1 MSTTETENGAVSQY
15 VPFTPF
21 QESYAF
27 EPESSSAAAL
37 ESGPVVTPFV
47 SEYAGVES
55 EAPQA
60 GELRELLFE
69 LYDEQFDE
77 ALGEL
82 AHEAWEAV
90 AQRAEPFGEVGT
102 GQSAEQFLREWSEPV
117 RQAAET
123 MLENMAQ
130 AASEYDLEAMSEA
143 EVDRFFEQFEPR
155 DTGLEAHFENFLGGL
170 WNKAKGLAKKALD
183 VAKKGLTMIPG
194 IGLLIGK
201 LKALVMPILNRV
213 LRVAVDKLPTT
224 LQPLARQLAQRVLGV
239 PAKEAEADFEAAP
252 AAPDISAVQRQFD
265 FEAAALLFSAD
276 EAEQETVVQE
286 AVSTAEREDA
296 PAVAQLQDAR
306 AKFVDQLEAG
316 VDPEQAMEQF
326 IPAVMAVL
334 PIARTVM
341 GVLGRQNVVNR
352 LAKFLVGFVE
362 RYIPKEQA
370 TQLSTAIVDAG
381 LRMLSLE
388 TPAEAESGGPQLGY
402 DAVAHAVED
411 TVRRVS
417 ELDEAVFEEPAH
429 FEAAVTEAFH
439 SAAAENFP
447 PQMLVPEMHE
457 AASSHATWVVMPRGK
472 RRKHYYKKYTRVFD
486 VEITPQL
493 AESVTTFGGTKLA
506 AVLKDQLGVMPPV
519 RARVHLYQ
527 AIHGTTLRRIA
538 ALEKRVPGLGKGAGA
553 IQLQPLTVEAAG
565 ALLQHP
571 KLGRNVPGSYLSS
584 RGAVAVGQRFYYLEI
599 AGARPISAAPGTGAP
614 AVRRMTTVNVT
625 LDFPKD
631 EFRVFVYLGESDAQ
645 QAAAAIRKQDLTSVL
660 MLTKRVLDAGV
671 SVALGGDIKR
681 HVKILSEAPQEEIF
695 SGALKQLADSV
706 KGLLVKKVEAW
717 VGNAVAQYMKGSA
730 GEFVAATEDPA
741 DGVTLVVTI
750 GSPPGAPIVRK
761 LLRGEMVGGAM
772 LAGLDK
778 LFVGEPKL
786 STRAVPGFRF
796 D

>member
-1 MSTTETENGAVSQY
+1 MSTTETENGTASQY

-27 EPESSSAAAL
+27 EPESPSAASFATA
-37 ESGPVVTPFV
+37 PMVTPFV
-47 SEYAGVES
+47 TEYAGVEPQS
-55 EAPQA
+55 PQA
-60 GELRELLFE
+60 GELRDLLFE

-77 ALGEL
+77 VLCEL

-90 AQRAEPFGEVGT
+90 AQRTEPFGEVGT
-102 GQSAEQFLREWSEPV
+102 TQSAEQFLQEWSEPV

-130 AASEYDLEAMSEA
+130 AASEHDLGSMSES
-143 EVDRFFEQFEPR
+143 EIDQFFEQFEPR

-183 VAKKGLTMIPG
+183 VAKKGVTLIPG

-213 LRVAVDKLPTT
+213 LKTAVDKLPTT

-239 PAKEAEADFEAAP
+239 PAKETEADFEAAP
-252 AAPDISAVQRQFD
+252 AAPDMSAVQRQFD

-276 EAEQETVVQE
+276 EADQETVVQE
-286 AVSTAEREDA
+286 AVSGAEREDA
-296 PAVAQLQDAR
+296 PVVAQLHDAR
-306 AKFVDQLEAG
+306 ARFVDELEAG
-316 VDPEQAMEQF
+316 VDPEQAIEQF

-334 PIARTVM
+334 PIARTVI
-341 GVLGRQNVVNR
+341 GVIGRQRVVGM
-352 LAKFLVGFVE
+352 LAKIVAGFVE
-362 RYIPKEQA
+362 RYVPKEQA

-388 TPAEAESGGPQLGY
+388 TPVGAEAGGPQVGY
-402 DAVAHAVED
+402 DAVAQAVED

-417 ELDEAVFEEPAH
+417 ELDETVFEEPAQ
-429 FEAAVTEAFH
+429 FEAAVTDAFH

-447 PQMLVPEMHE
+447 PQMLLPEVQE
-457 AASSHATWVVMPRGK
+457 ASLPATWVVMPRGK
-472 RRKHYYKKYTRVFD
+472 RRKRYYKKYTRVFD

-506 AVLKDQLGVMPPV
+506 AVLKDQLGVVPPV

-527 AIHGTTLRRIA
+527 AMPGTTLRRIA
-538 ALEKRVPGLGKGAGA
+538 ALERTIPGLGKGAGA

-571 KLGRNVPGSYLSS
+571 KLGRNVPGSFLSA

-599 AGARPISAAPGTGAP
+599 AGARPISTATGTGAR
-614 AVRRMTTVNVT
+614 AVRRTTTVNVT

-660 MLTKRVLDAGV
+660 VLTKRVLDAGV
-671 SVALGGDIKR
+671 SVALSGDIKR
-681 HVKILSEAPQEEIF
+681 HVKMLSEAPQEEIF
-695 SGALKQLADSV
+695 GGALKDLADSV
-706 KGLLVKKVEAW
+706 KRLLIKKVEAW
-717 VGNAVAQYMKGSA
+717 AGTAVAQYMKGSA
-730 GEFVAATEDPA
+730 GEFVIATEDPA
-741 DGVTLVVTI
+741 DGATIVVTI
-750 GSPPGAPIVRK
+750 ASPPGAPIVRK
-761 LLRGEMVGGAM
+761 LLRGEMIGGAM

-778 LFVGEPKL
+778 LFVGQPKL
-786 STRAVPGFRF
+786 SAKAVPGFRF

>member
-1 MSTTETENGAVSQY
+1 MSTETENGAVAQY

-27 EPESSSAAAL
+27 EPESSSAAVFETA
-37 ESGPVVTPFV
+37 PMVTPFV
-47 SEYAGVES
+47 SEYVGVEPQ
-55 EAPQA
+55 APQA
-60 GELRELLFE
+60 GELRDLLFE
-69 LYDEQFDE
+69 LYDEQFDDV
-77 ALGEL
+77 LGEL

-90 AQRAEPFGEVGT
+90 AQRTEPFGEVGT
-102 GQSAEQFLREWSEPV
+102 TQSAEQFLQEWSEPV

-123 MLENMAQ
+123 MLENIAQ
-130 AASEYDLEAMSEA
+130 AASEYDLGSMNES

-155 DTGLEAHFENFLGGL
+155 TTGLEPHFENFLGGL
-170 WNKAKGLAKKALD
+170 WDKAKSFAKKALD

-201 LKALVMPILNRV
+201 LKALVRPILNRV
-213 LRVAVDKLPTT
+213 LRTAIDKLPAT

-239 PAKEAEADFEAAP
+239 PAKEAEADFGAAP
-252 AAPDISAVQRQFD
+252 AAPDLSAVQRQFD
-265 FEAAALLFSAD
+265 FDAASLLFSAD
-276 EAEQETVVQE
+276 EADQE
-286 AVSTAEREDA
+286 AVVNEAVFGAERENG
-296 PAVAQLQDAR
+296 PAVAQLHDAR
-306 AKFVDQLEAG
+306 ARFVDQLEAG

-334 PIARTVM
+334 PIARTVI
-341 GVLGRQNVVNR
+341 GVIGRRRVVGT
-352 LAKFLVGFVE
+352 LAKILARFVE

-388 TPAEAESGGPQLGY
+388 TPVETEAASPQVGY
-402 DAVAHAVED
+402 EAVAQAVED

-417 ELDEAVFEEPAH
+417 ELDETVFEEPAQL
-429 FEAAVTEAFH
+429 EAAVTDAFH

-447 PQMLVPEMHE
+447 PQVLVPELHE
-457 AASSHATWVVMPRGK
+457 ASFPATWVVMPRGR
-472 RRKHYYKKYTRVFD
+472 RRKHYYRKYTHVFD

-493 AESVTTFGGTKLA
+493 AESVTTFGGTTLA
-506 AVLKDQLGVMPPV
+506 AVLKDQMGVAPPV

-527 AIHGTTLRRIA
+527 AIPGTTLRRIA
-538 ALEKRVPGLGKGAGA
+538 ALERTVPGLGKGAGA

-571 KLGRNVPGSYLSS
+571 KLGRNVPGSYLSA
-584 RGAVAVGQRFYYLEI
+584 RGAIAVGQRFYYLEI
-599 AGARPISAAPGTGAP
+599 AGARPIVAVTDTRAP
-614 AVRRMTTVNVT
+614 AVRRTTTVNVT

-631 EFRVFVYLGESDAQ
+631 EFRVFVYLSESDAQ
-645 QAAAAIRKQDLTSVL
+645 QAATAIRKQDLTSVL
-660 MLTKRVLDAGV
+660 VLTKRVLDAGV
-671 SVALGGDIKR
+671 SVALGGDIER

-695 SGALKQLADSV
+695 GGALKQLADSV
-706 KGLLVKKVEAW
+706 KRLLIKKVEAW
-717 VGNAVAQYMKGSA
+717 VGTAVAQYMKGSA
-730 GEFVAATEDPA
+730 GEFVAATESPA
-741 DGVTLVVTI
+741 DGVTIVVNV

-772 LAGLDK
+772 LAGLDS
-778 LFVGEPKL
+778 LFVGQPKL
-786 STRAVPGFRF
+786 SARTVPGFRF

>member
-1 MSTTETENGAVSQY
+1 MTTTETENGAASQY

-21 QESYAF
+21 QEGYAF
-27 EPESSSAAAL
+27 EPESSSAATL
-37 ESGPVVTPFV
+37 ETSPMVTPFV
-47 SEYAGVES
+47 SEYTGVEPQ
-55 EAPQA
+55 APQA
-60 GELRELLFE
+60 GELRDLLFE

-77 ALGEL
+77 VLDEL
-82 AHEAWEAV
+82 AHEAWEAF
-90 AQRAEPFGEVGT
+90 AQRTEPFGEVGT
-102 GQSAEQFLREWSEPV
+102 TQSAEQFLREWSDPV

-123 MLENMAQ
+123 MLENIAQ
-130 AASEYDLEAMSEA
+130 AASEHDLESMSES
-143 EVDRFFEQFEPR
+143 EVDGFFEQFEPR
-155 DTGLEAHFENFLGGL
+155 ATGLEQHFENFLGGL

-194 IGLLIGK
+194 IGLLIGR

-213 LRVAVDKLPTT
+213 LSAAIDKLPTT
-224 LQPLARQLAQRVLGV
+224 LQPLARQLAQRVLGA
-239 PAKEAEADFEAAP
+239 PPKEAEAEFEAAP
-252 AAPDISAVQRQFD
+252 AAPDLSAVQRQFD

-276 EAEQETVVQE
+276 EAEQENVVQE
-286 AVSTAEREDA
+286 AVSGAEREYG

-306 AKFVDQLEAG
+306 ARFVDQLEAG

-334 PIARTVM
+334 PVARTVI
-341 GVLGRQNVVNR
+341 GVIGRQRVVGM
-352 LAKFLVGFVE
+352 LARILTGFVE

-388 TPAEAESGGPQLGY
+388 TPADAQGGPRLGY
-402 DAVAHAVED
+402 EAVVHAVED

-417 ELDEAVFEEPAH
+417 ELDEAVFEEPAQL
-429 FEAAVTEAFH
+429 EAAVTEAFH

-447 PQMLVPEMHE
+447 PQVLVPEMHE
-457 AASSHATWVVMPRGK
+457 AASVPATWVVMPRGK
-472 RRKHYYKKYTRVFD
+472 RRKHYYKKYTHVFD

-493 AESVTTFGGTKLA
+493 AESLTTFGGTKLA
-506 AVLKDQLGVMPPV
+506 AVLKDQLGVVPPV

-527 AIHGTTLRRIA
+527 AIPGTTLRRIA
-538 ALEKRVPGLGKGAGA
+538 ALERTVPGLGKGAGA
-553 IQLQPLTVEAAG
+553 IQLQPLTVEVAG

-571 KLGRNVPGSYLSS
+571 KLGRNVPGSYRSA

-599 AGARPISAAPGTGAP
+599 AGARPISTPTGAGAP
-614 AVRRMTTVNVT
+614 VVRRTTTANVT

-660 MLTKRVLDAGV
+660 LLTKRVADAGV
-671 SVALGGDIKR
+671 SVALSGDIKR
-681 HVKILSEAPQEEIF
+681 HVRILSEAPQEEIF
-695 SGALKQLADSV
+695 GGALKQLADSV
-706 KGLLVKKVEAW
+706 RGLLIKKVEAW
-717 VGNAVAQYMKGSA
+717 VGTAVAQYMKGSA
-730 GEFVAATEDPA
+730 GEFIAATEDPA
-741 DGVTLVVTI
+741 DGVTIVVTI
-750 GSPPGAPIVRK
+750 ASPPGAPMVRK

-786 STRAVPGFRF
+786 SAKTVPGFRF